1 MEAGPHEPELRV
13 WPVKSLRRRGYHRA
27 VNWTVD
33 VPIDQLPELPALPED
48 LRHRLDA
55 ALSKPALQ
63 QPSWDADQAKAMRT
77 VLESVPP
84 ITVPTEIENLK
95 VQLAAV
101 ARGEA
106 FLLQGGDCAE
116 TFVDN
121 TEPHIRANIRTLLQ
135 MAVVLTYGA
144 SMPVVKVA
152 RIAGQYAKPRS
163 SDTDALGGLKSY
175 RGDMVNGFAPRC
187 RRARSRPVAP
197 GTGVRECQ
205 CRDEPG
211 AGADHLRYGIAAEGA
226 RLEPRIRPHLAGG
239 GARYEAL
246 AGEIDRGLRFM
257 SACGVDDRN
266 LQTAEIFAS
275 HEALVLDYE
284 RALLRLSTEFEE
296 PRLYDLSAHYVWIGE
311 RTRQLD
317 GAHIAFVE
325 TIANPIGIKIGPTTS
340 PELAVEY
347 VEKLDPHN
355 QAGRLTLVS
364 RMGNQKVRDALP
376 PIIEKVQASGHQ
388 VIWQCDPM
396 HGNTH
401 ESSTGYKT
409 RHFDRI
415 VDEVQG
421 FFEVHHALGTHP
433 GGIHVEITGEN
444 VTECLGGAQD
454 ISDDDLAGRYETA
467 CDPRLN
473 TQQSLEL
480 AFLVA
485 EMLRGLAPASSA
497 TRAGCCRAST
507 RRRRPSRSA

>member
-1 MEAGPHEPELRV
+1 
-13 WPVKSLRRRGYHRA
+13 

-33 VPIDQLPELPALPED
+33 VPIDQLPDLPPLPEE
-48 LRHRLDA
+48 LRQRLDA
-55 ALSKPALQ
+55 ALARPALQ
-63 QPSWDADQAKAMRT
+63 QPSWPADQAKAMRT

-84 ITVPTEIENLK
+84 VTVPSEIERLK
-95 VQLAAV
+95 SRLADV

-121 TEPHIRANIRTLLQ
+121 TEPHIRGNIRTLLQ

-163 SDTDALGGLKSY
+163 ADVDALGLRSY
-175 RGDMVNGFAPRC
+175 RGDMVNGFAPDP
-187 RRARSRPVAP
+187 A
-197 GTGVRECQ
+197 VREHDAS
-205 CRDEPG
+205 RLVR
-211 AGADHLRYGIAAEGA
+211 AYANASAAMNLVRA
-226 RLEPRIRPHLAGG
+226 LASSGLASLHQVHDWNREFVRTSPA

-246 AGEIDRGLRFM
+246 AGEIDRGLRFI
-257 SACGVDDRN
+257 SACGVNDRN
-266 LQTAEIFAS
+266 LDTAEIYAS

-284 RALLRLSTEFEE
+284 RAMLRLGGGDVDVDGSS
-296 PRLYDLSAHYVWIGE
+296 PRLYDLSAHYLWIGE

-317 GAHIAFVE
+317 GVYVAFAEV
-325 TIANPIGIKIGPTTS
+325 IANPIGVKIGPGTS
-340 PELAVEY
+340 PEVAVEY
-347 VEKLDPHN
+347 VERLDPHN
-355 QAGRLTLVS
+355 VPGRLTLVS
-364 RMGNQKVRDALP
+364 RMGNGKVRDVLP

-421 FFEVHHALGTHP
+421 FFEVHHGLGTHP

-454 ISDDDLAGRYETA
+454 ISDTDLAGRYETA

-485 EMLRGLAPASSA
+485 EMLRD
-497 TRAGCCRAST
+497 
-507 RRRRPSRSA
+507 

>member
-1 MEAGPHEPELRV
+1 
-13 WPVKSLRRRGYHRA
+13 
-27 VNWTVD
+27 
-33 VPIDQLPELPALPED
+33 
-48 LRHRLDA
+48 
-55 ALSKPALQ
+55 
-63 QPSWDADQAKAMRT
+63 MRK

-84 ITVPTEIENLK
+84 ITVPSEIEKLK
-95 VQLAAV
+95 LQLAEV
-101 ARGEA
+101 AQGRA

-163 SDTDALGGLKSY
+163 SDIDALGLTSY
-175 RGDMVNGFAPRC
+175 RGDMVNGFDPDQAVRVHDAS
-187 RRARSRPVAP
+187 RLVRAYANASAAMNL
-197 GTGVRECQ
+197 VRALTSS
-205 CRDEPG
+205 G
-211 AGADHLRYGIAAEGA
+211 
-226 RLEPRIRPHLAGG
+226 LASLQQVHEWNREFVRTSPA

-246 AGEIDRGLRFM
+246 AAEIDRGLNFM
-257 SACGVDDRN
+257 TACGVNDRN
-266 LQTAEIFAS
+266 LQTAEIYAS

-284 RALLRLSTEFEE
+284 RAMLRLSTEFDE

-317 GAHIAFVE
+317 HAHIAFVE
-325 TIANPIGIKIGPTTS
+325 TIANPIGIKIGPTTT
-340 PELAVEY
+340 PEMAVEY
-347 VEKLDPHN
+347 VERLDPHN
-355 QAGRLTLVS
+355 IPGRLTLVS
-364 RMGNQKVRDALP
+364 RMGNGKVRDVLP
-376 PIIEKVQASGHQ
+376 GIIQKVEASGHQ

-421 FFEVHHALGTHP
+421 FFEVHRALGTHP

-485 EMLRGLAPASSA
+485 EMLRD
-497 TRAGCCRAST
+497 
-507 RRRRPSRSA
+507 

>member
-1 MEAGPHEPELRV
+1 M
-13 WPVKSLRRRGYHRA
+13 
-27 VNWTVD
+27 NWTVD
-33 VPIDQLPELPALPED
+33 VPIDQLPALPPLPED
-48 LRHRLDA
+48 LRQRLDA
-55 ALSKPALQ
+55 ALARPALQ
-63 QPSWDADQAKAMRT
+63 QPSWDAGQAAAMRK

-84 ITVPTEIENLK
+84 VTVPSEIERLK
-95 VQLAAV
+95 GQLAEV
-101 ARGEA
+101 ALGKA

-121 TEPHIRANIRTLLQ
+121 TEQHIRANIRTLLQ

-144 SMPVVKVA
+144 STPVVKVA

-163 SDTDALGGLKSY
+163 ADVDALGLKSY
-175 RGDMVNGFAPRC
+175 RGDMVNGFAPDAAVRQHDPS
-187 RRARSRPVAP
+187 RLVRAYANASAAMNL
-197 GTGVRECQ
+197 VRALTSSGMASLHQVHDWNREFV
-205 CRDEPG
+205 RTSP
-211 AGADHLRYGIAAEGA
+211 A
-226 RLEPRIRPHLAGG
+226 

-257 SACGVDDRN
+257 SACRVDDRN
-266 LQTAEIFAS
+266 LDTAEIYAS

-284 RALLRLSTEFEE
+284 RAMLRMDYDGAEVDGSS
-296 PRLYDLSAHYVWIGE
+296 PKLYDLSAHYVWIGE

-317 GAHIAFVE
+317 GAHVAFAEV
-325 TIANPIGIKIGPTTS
+325 IANPIGIKIGPSTS

-347 VEKLDPHN
+347 VERLDPDN
-355 QAGRLTLVS
+355 EPGRLTLVS
-364 RMGNQKVRDALP
+364 RMGNHKVRDVLP
-376 PIIEKVQASGHQ
+376 PIIEKVQASGHR

-409 RHFDRI
+409 RHFDRV

-454 ISDDDLAGRYETA
+454 ISDTDLAGRYETA

-485 EMLRGLAPASSA
+485 EMLRN
-497 TRAGCCRAST
+497 
-507 RRRRPSRSA
+507 

>member
-1 MEAGPHEPELRV
+1 M
-13 WPVKSLRRRGYHRA
+13 
-27 VNWTVD
+27 NWTVD
-33 VPIDQLPELPALPED
+33 VPIDQLPALPPLPED
-48 LRHRLDA
+48 LRQRLDA
-55 ALSKPALQ
+55 ALAKPAVQ
-63 QPSWDADQAKAMRT
+63 QPSWDAGQAAAMRT

-84 ITVPTEIENLK
+84 VTVPSEIERLK
-95 VQLAAV
+95 SQLAAV

-163 SDTDALGGLKSY
+163 SDVDALGLKSY
-175 RGDMVNGFAPRC
+175 RGDMVNGFAPD
-187 RRARSRPVAP
+187 AS
-197 GTGVRECQ
+197 VREHDPS
-205 CRDEPG
+205 RLVR
-211 AGADHLRYGIAAEGA
+211 AYANASAAMNLVRALTSSGMASLHQVHDWNREFVRTSPA
-226 RLEPRIRPHLAGG
+226 

-246 AGEIDRGLRFM
+246 AGEIDRALHFM
-257 SACGVDDRN
+257 SACGVDDHN
-266 LQTAEIFAS
+266 LDTAEIYAS
-275 HEALVLDYE
+275 HEALVMDYE
-284 RALLRLSTEFEE
+284 RAMLRLDSGEGEQRD
-296 PRLYDLSAHYVWIGE
+296 PKLYDLSAHYLWIGE

-317 GAHIAFVE
+317 GAHIAFAEV
-325 TIANPIGIKIGPTTS
+325 IANPIGVKIGPTTS

-347 VEKLDPHN
+347 VERLDPHN
-355 QAGRLTLVS
+355 VPGRLTLVS
-364 RMGNQKVRDALP
+364 RMGNHKVRDVLP

-454 ISDDDLAGRYETA
+454 ISDTDLAGRYETA

-485 EMLRGLAPASSA
+485 EMLRG
-497 TRAGCCRAST
+497 
-507 RRRRPSRSA
+507 

>member
-1 MEAGPHEPELRV
+1 M
-13 WPVKSLRRRGYHRA
+13 
-27 VNWTVD
+27 NWTVD
-33 VPIDQLPELPALPED
+33 VPIDQLPDLPPLPED
-48 LRHRLDA
+48 LRQRLDA
-55 ALSKPALQ
+55 ALARPALQ
-63 QPSWDADQAKAMRT
+63 QPSWPADQAKAMRT

-84 ITVPTEIENLK
+84 VTVPSEIERLRS
-95 VQLAAV
+95 QLADV

-121 TEPHIRANIRTLLQ
+121 TEPHIRATVRTLLQ

-163 SDTDALGGLKSY
+163 ADIDALGLRSY
-175 RGDMVNGFAPRC
+175 RGDMINGFAPDP
-187 RRARSRPVAP
+187 A
-197 GTGVRECQ
+197 VREHDAS
-205 CRDEPG
+205 RLVR
-211 AGADHLRYGIAAEGA
+211 AYANASAAMNLVRALTSSG
-226 RLEPRIRPHLAGG
+226 LASLHQVHSWNREFVLTSPA

-246 AGEIDRGLRFM
+246 AEEIDRGLRFM
-257 SACGVDDRN
+257 NACGVNNRN
-266 LQTAEIFAS
+266 LDTAEIYAS

-284 RALLRLSTEFEE
+284 RAMLRLDTAGAAAEGAN
-296 PRLYDLSAHYVWIGE
+296 PKLYDLSAHYVWIGE

-317 GAHIAFVE
+317 GAHIAFAEV
-325 TIANPIGIKIGPTTS
+325 IANPIGVKIGPTTS
-340 PELAVEY
+340 PESAVEY
-347 VEKLDPHN
+347 VERLDPHN
-355 QAGRLTLVS
+355 VPGRLTFVS
-364 RMGNQKVRDALP
+364 RMGNGKVRDVLP

-421 FFEVHHALGTHP
+421 FFEVHRGLGTHP

-454 ISDDDLAGRYETA
+454 ISDIDLAGRYETA

-485 EMLRGLAPASSA
+485 EMLRN
-497 TRAGCCRAST
+497 
-507 RRRRPSRSA
+507 

>member
-1 MEAGPHEPELRV
+1 
-13 WPVKSLRRRGYHRA
+13 

-33 VPIDQLPELPALPED
+33 VPIEQLPALPPLPDD
-48 LRHRLDA
+48 LRTRLDA
-55 ALSKPALQ
+55 ALAKPAAQ
-63 QPSWDADQAKAMRT
+63 QPSWDAGQAQAMRT

-84 ITVPTEIENLK
+84 VTVPSEIEKLSS
-95 VQLAAV
+95 QLAAV

-116 TFVDN
+116 TFADN

-144 SMPVVKVA
+144 STPVVKVA

-163 SDTDALGGLKSY
+163 SDTDALGLKSY
-175 RGDMVNGFAPRC
+175 RGDMVNGFAPDAAVRDHDPS
-187 RRARSRPVAP
+187 RLVRAYANASAAMNL
-197 GTGVRECQ
+197 VRALTSSGMASLQKVHDWNREFV
-205 CRDEPG
+205 RTSP
-211 AGADHLRYGIAAEGA
+211 A
-226 RLEPRIRPHLAGG
+226 

-257 SACGVDDRN
+257 GACGVDDRN

-284 RALLRLSTEFEE
+284 RAMLRMDQDAEGG
-296 PRLYDLSAHYVWIGE
+296 PKLYDLSAHYLWIGE

-317 GAHIAFVE
+317 GAHIAFAEVVS
-325 TIANPIGIKIGPTTS
+325 NPIGVKIGPGTS

-347 VEKLDPHN
+347 VERLDPHN
-355 QAGRLTLVS
+355 VPGRLTLVS
-364 RMGNQKVRDALP
+364 RMGNNKVRDVLP
-376 PIIEKVQASGHQ
+376 GIIEKVEASGHQ

-485 EMLRGLAPASSA
+485 EMLRD
-497 TRAGCCRAST
+497 
-507 RRRRPSRSA
+507 